1 MQTLKIKTKR
11 KKEIVDITKEV
22 EIILPVDIGLCN
34 IFVKHTTAALAVADL
49 DPGTDS
55 DMLDAFEQMVPK
67 LQYRHLHDPSHVKDH
82 IMASVVGQSV
92 SLPVSGGKFLL
103 GQWQKLV
110 LVELDGP
117 RERELLVTFVEETF

>member
-1 MQTLKIKTKR
+1 MQTIKIKTKR

-22 EIILPVDIGLCN
+22 EKIFPVDIGLCN
-34 IFVKHTTAALAVADL
+34 IFVKHTTAALAIADL

-55 DMLDAFEQMVPK
+55 DMLDAFEEMVPK
-67 LQYRHLHDPSHVKDH
+67 LQYRHLHDPLHVRDH
-82 IMASVVGQSV
+82 IMVSVIGQSV
-92 SLPVSGGKFLL
+92 SLPVSGGKFIF

-117 RERELLVTFVEETF
+117 REREIVVTFLEETY